1 MKLRHHVRRISTES
15 AELPPNLPP
24 RVSIWLLAALAAGAG
39 PLAAAV
45 ALGFTGLFS
54 SGNSPANIAMNWMTL
69 LSILSVVCVQA
80 IAVGGLAMRRDWGRG
95 MAVLAS
101 LLWACWLIGIV
112 PAAVIV
118 FLLSRWKY
126 NDTARE
132 ADAPHWLRWLYGTGA
147 IGGYAGWIAFAA
159 WARSWVMSTTPSH
172 LDLLPILVIAN
183 FVLLPLFMLQA
194 AALYGLVTR
203 RHWGRE
209 AATAASIV
217 WAFTFVG
224 LPLAYLSLKALW
236 PSAARVPA
244 AAPA

>member
-1 MKLRHHVRRISTES
+1 MKLRHHVRRMSSES
-15 AELPPNLPP
+15 AALPPNLPP

-45 ALGFTGLFS
+45 ALGFTGLFR
-54 SGNSPANIAMNWMTL
+54 SGNNLPNLALNWMTL
-69 LSILSVVCVQA
+69 LSILSVVCVQG

-95 MAVLAS
+95 MAVLTC
-101 LLWACWLIGIV
+101 LLWACWLVGIV
-112 PAAVIV
+112 PAVVIV

-132 ADAPHWLRWLYGTGA
+132 ADAPHWLRWLYGVGA

-159 WARSWVMSTTPSH
+159 WARSWVMSTTPTH
-172 LDLLPILVIAN
+172 LDIFPILLIAN
-183 FVLLPLFMLQA
+183 CVLLPLFVLQA

-217 WAFTFVG
+217 WAFTFFG
-224 LPLAYLSLKALW
+224 LPFAYLSLKALW
-236 PSAARVPA
+236 PSAVPVRA